1 MITLPASP
9 AQVLAQ
15 VIVPTLHHLL
25 PAKFDSERAR
35 VQLLAM
41 AGQES
46 NLATRRQGGGGPA
59 PGLWQAEQGGSIRGV
74 LTSSATSQYARS
86 VCLLLAVAPV
96 ESEVYAGLLSDDALA
111 CAFARLTLWA
121 DPHPLPALDD
131 EEAAWGCYLRN
142 WRPGAYTRGDDEER
156 SRLRARW
163 HGNYAAALQAVMSYA
178 CDAA

>member
-1 MITLPASP
+1 MLTLPASP

-25 PAKFDSERAR
+25 PAKFDSVTAQ

-46 NLATRRQGGGGPA
+46 NLATRRQLGGPA
-59 PGLWQAEQGGSIRGV
+59 RGLWQAEQGGSIHGV
-74 LTSSATSQYARS
+74 LTSPATSRYARS
-86 VCLLLAVAPV
+86 VCMLLAVAPV
-96 ESEVYAGLLSDDALA
+96 ESEVYAGLLSDDPLA

-131 EEAAWGCYLRN
+131 EEAAWQCYLRN
-142 WRPGAYTRGDDEER
+142 WRPGAYSRGSEEKR
-156 SRLRARW
+156 IELRQKW
-163 HGNYAAALQAVMSYA
+163 HGNYAAAMHAVTVA
-178 CDAA
+178 